1 MLKSVSSFALC
12 FGAKIVSSVLSWFSL
27 SKFEHIH
34 SRISERQDVSFID
47 ISLKLSCGSTRCKF
61 KYYRRS
67 NGSPYRGFHK
77 CYQLV
82 SKICSRVRAL
92 NLGVHQLW
100 GLWNPIKQNQWIFAV
115 TCYLGM
121 TLSMLMLI
129 RISQR
134 NIPIAG
140 IKFHD
145 VEKKSINSKNKNSVE
160 KKNKLLTF
168 HVFEN

>member
-1 MLKSVSSFALC
+1 MLKPVSSFALC
-12 FGAKIVSSVLSWFSL
+12 FGAKIISPVLSWFSL

-61 KYYRRS
+61 QYYRRS

-100 GLWNPIKQNQWIFAV
+100 VLWNPIKQNQWIFAV

-121 TLSMLMLI
+121 TLSMLVLI
-129 RISQR
+129 RIFQR

-145 VEKKSINSKNKNSVE
+145 VKKKSINSKNKNSVE

-168 HVFEN
+168 HVIEN

>member
-1 MLKSVSSFALC
+1 
-12 FGAKIVSSVLSWFSL
+12 
-27 SKFEHIH
+27 
-34 SRISERQDVSFID
+34 
-47 ISLKLSCGSTRCKF
+47 
-61 KYYRRS
+61 
-67 NGSPYRGFHK
+67 
-77 CYQLV
+77 
-82 SKICSRVRAL
+82 
-92 NLGVHQLW
+92 
-100 GLWNPIKQNQWIFAV
+100 
-115 TCYLGM
+115 M
-121 TLSMLMLI
+121 TLSMLVLI

>member
-1 MLKSVSSFALC
+1 MDVFKFTQAEPGQNRTYDFC
-12 FGAKIVSSVLSWFSL
+12 
-27 SKFEHIH
+27 SKTQ
-34 SRISERQDVSFID
+34 SEGTDRFQH
-47 ISLKLSCGSTRCKF
+47 C
-61 KYYRRS
+61 
-67 NGSPYRGFHK
+67 PYRGFHK

-100 GLWNPIKQNQWIFAV
+100 VLWNPIKQNQWIFAV

-129 RISQR
+129 RISQN

-140 IKFHD
+140 IKATIWTTIATPIILKFTSCRATWQFEWYVNEAYVLPLRYTWMD
-145 VEKKSINSKNKNSVE
+145 VFKFTNKA
-160 KKNKLLTF
+160 LP
-168 HVFEN
+168 